1 MKKNDLNKRGRADNE
16 QYQKVRFEKAKQ
28 LKPEFDKLSFADKL
42 KFLDDNFGEDYIGE
56 SGQSEVN
63 IAPSGVGEISV
74 YPDSGNPD
82 EIRFWNEWAIR
93 KYEGFKNSLFDDYS
107 FPRLKVRFQNQIQ
120 KIRESNPFPDNLCRE
135 YMARQLKTYSE
146 RLKAPLIQREI
157 EYYKGNWD
165 LSKKIIG
172 PSFLFA
178 RSYSNYVS
186 FLKKQIETGIPSDKP
201 VKTFPDFLI
210 NIPDDKKKWFAD
222 QLSKEFKTEIGM
234 GIRYMIE
241 GLKKLNILVTGNR
254 QNKKLFD
261 AITNYFGRNI
271 GTYNS
276 VMIPKLTFE
285 DEIQKAE
292 KKIQFIL
299 NQINKK

>member
-1 MKKNDLNKRGRADNE
+1 MKTKRQKKTGGKMNNE
-16 QYQKVRFEKAKQ
+16 DQFEKAKR
-28 LKPEFDKLSFADKL
+28 LKPEFDKLSFADKI
-42 KFLDDNFGEDYIGE
+42 KFMDENFSQSYIGPTGEIE
-56 SGQSEVN
+56 SVM
-63 IAPSGVGEISV
+63 APSGVGEISV
-74 YPDSGNPD
+74 YPDLKNPD
-82 EIRFWNEWAIR
+82 EIRLWNEWFIR
-93 KYEGFKNSLFDDYS
+93 KIENHQNDLFIAYS
-107 FPRLKVRFQNQIQ
+107 FGRLKQRFESEII
-120 KIRESNPFPDNLCRE
+120 KIRKSNPFPDDLCRE
-135 YMARQLKTYSE
+135 YMDSQLKTYSE

-157 EYYKGNWD
+157 EYYKGDWN

-186 FLKKQIETGIPSDKP
+186 FLKGQIEKGIPSDKLI
-201 VKTFPDFLI
+201 KTFPDFLI
-210 NIPDDKKKWFAD
+210 NIPDDKKEWFAD
-222 QLSKEFKTEIGM
+222 QLSKEFKTEKGM
-234 GIRYMIE
+234 GIRYMVE